1 MTQEAAL
8 IRNAKVG
15 DLTELGKLA
24 AGLVRQHH
32 ATDPGRFF
40 LPERVE
46 DGYASWLRREIRR
59 PDAVVLV
66 AELHGKLVGYSYGAL
81 EPRDWNALLDDH
93 GVIHDVFVAAEA
105 RRSGVGRAL
114 LDRMVSELESRG
126 AVRIILFT
134 MVSNEGAQALFASRG
149 FRGTMIEMARNKPE
163 KG

>member
-1 MTQEAAL
+1 MTHDSAL
-8 IRNAKVG
+8 IRNAKVS
-15 DLTELGKLA
+15 DLPELGKLA

-81 EPRDWNALLDDH
+81 EARDWNALLDDH
-93 GVIHDVFVAAEA
+93 GVIHDIFVGLEA

-126 AVRIILFT
+126 AERILLFT
-134 MVSNEGAQALFASRG
+134 MVSNEAAQALFASRG
-149 FRGTMIEMARNKPE
+149 FRGTMIEMTRNRPSE
-163 KG
+163 G